1 MYTFDDCETTIK
13 EVLEPEHFIITKFKK
28 DKSFKN
34 PLITKSK
41 IANYLLEHK
50 ELIKKLR
57 ILNNK
62 KKWNIYIKPVNKIF
76 YYMILDEVEIKK
88 LDEIKKLLSSI
99 FINLVVY
106 TSKTHCQVLLKLD
119 RLVLK
124 EEDYLL
130 IYKYLIKKYSKTK
143 KENEHGFYC
152 FFDNFVINDFN
163 NDEEINEDD
172 DEEKEKF
179 KIYATYNKQT
189 YRIDLLVKRIKKLI
203 KEEKIEDTT
212 IIQNEDKT
220 TITKE
225 KWKEKLKIIDIKH
238 KDITNFDKYLL
249 IIKELINENYNKNDL
264 INFIQKNIIKN
275 NELDVID
282 LVNRAF
288 NELAK
293 TKPKKFKIK

>member
-1 MYTFDDCETTIK
+1 MYDDDYQTTIK
-13 EVLEPEHFIITKFKK
+13 EVLEAEHFIITKFKK
-28 DKSFKN
+28 DKSFKK
-34 PLITKSK
+34 PLITESK

-62 KKWNIYIKPVNKIF
+62 KKWNIYIKPINRFF

-106 TSKTHCQVLLKLD
+106 TSKTHCQILIKLD
-119 RLVLK
+119 KLVLK

-130 IYKYLIKKYSKTK
+130 IYKYLIRKYSKTK
-143 KENEHGFYC
+143 KENLYGFYC
-152 FFDNFVINDFN
+152 FFNDFVINN
-163 NDEEINEDD
+163 YDEEINDD
-172 DEEKEKF
+172 DDEKEKF
-179 KIYATYNKQT
+179 KIHATYIKQA
-189 YRIDLLVKRIKKLI
+189 YHIDLLVKRIKKLI
-203 KEEKIEDTT
+203 KEEKIEET
-212 IIQNEDKT
+212 IFTQNEDRTT

-225 KWKEKLKIIDIKH
+225 KWKEKLKIIEIKH
-238 KDITNFDKYLL
+238 KDITEIDKYLM
-249 IIKELINENYNKNDL
+249 IIKDLLKENYNKNEL

-275 NELDVID
+275 NEIDVID

>member
-1 MYTFDDCETTIK
+1 MYDDDYKTTLK
-13 EVLEPEHFIITKFKK
+13 QVLEAEHFIITKFKK

-41 IANYLLEHK
+41 IANYLLEHN

-62 KKWNIYIKPVNKIF
+62 KKWNIYIKPVNKFF

-106 TSKTHCQVLLKLD
+106 TSKTHCQILIKLD
-119 RLVLK
+119 KLVLK

-130 IYKYLIKKYSKTK
+130 IYKYLIRKYSKTK
-143 KENEHGFYC
+143 KENLYGFYC
-152 FFDNFVINDFN
+152 FFDDFVINNF
-163 NDEEINEDD
+163 DEEINDEDD
-172 DEEKEKF
+172 EKEKF
-179 KIYATYNKQT
+179 KIHATYIKQA
-189 YRIDLLVKRIKKLI
+189 YLIDLLVKRIKKLI
-203 KEEKIEDTT
+203 KEEKIEETT
-212 IIQNEDKT
+212 IKEDENR

-249 IIKELINENYNKNDL
+249 IIKELLKENYNKNDL

-282 LVNRAF
+282 LVNKAF
-288 NELAK
+288 NKLTK
-293 TKPKKFKIK
+293 TKPKKFRIK

>member
-1 MYTFDDCETTIK
+1 MYDDDYQTTIK
-13 EVLEPEHFIITKFKK
+13 EVLEAEHFIITKFKK
-28 DKSFKN
+28 DKSFKK
-34 PLITKSK
+34 PLITESK

-62 KKWNIYIKPVNKIF
+62 KKWNIYIKPINKFF
-76 YYMILDEVEIKK
+76 YYLILDEVEIKK

-119 RLVLK
+119 KLVLK

-143 KENEHGFYC
+143 KENEYGFYC
-152 FFDNFVINDFN
+152 FFDDFVINDFN
-163 NDEEINEDD
+163 DEINEDD
-172 DEEKEKF
+172 DEKEKF
-179 KIYATYNKQT
+179 KIYATYIKQA

-203 KEEKIEDTT
+203 KEEKIEETT
-212 IIQNEDKT
+212 IKEDENR

-225 KWKEKLKIIDIKH
+225 KKKEKLKIIDIKH

-249 IIKELINENYNKNDL
+249 IIKELLNENYNRNDL

-282 LVNRAF
+282 LVNKAF

>member
-1 MYTFDDCETTIK
+1 MYDDDYQTTIK
-13 EVLEPEHFIITKFKK
+13 EVLEAEHFIITKFKK
-28 DKSFKN
+28 DKSFKK
-34 PLITKSK
+34 PLITESK

-62 KKWNIYIKPVNKIF
+62 KKWNIYIKPINKFF
-76 YYMILDEVEIKK
+76 YYLILDEVEIKK

-119 RLVLK
+119 KLVLK

-143 KENEHGFYC
+143 KENEYGFYC
-152 FFDNFVINDFN
+152 FFDDFVINDFN
-163 NDEEINEDD
+163 DEINEDD
-172 DEEKEKF
+172 DEKEKF
-179 KIYATYNKQT
+179 KIYATYIKQA

-203 KEEKIEDTT
+203 KEEKIEETT
-212 IIQNEDKT
+212 IKEDENR

-249 IIKELINENYNKNDL
+249 IIKELLNENYNRNDL

-282 LVNRAF
+282 LVNKAF

>member
-1 MYTFDDCETTIK
+1 MYDDDYQTTIK
-13 EVLEPEHFIITKFKK
+13 EVLEAEHFIITKFKK
-28 DKSFKN
+28 DKSFKK
-34 PLITKSK
+34 PLITESK

-62 KKWNIYIKPVNKIF
+62 KKWNIYIKPINKFF
-76 YYMILDEVEIKK
+76 YYLILDEVEIKK
-88 LDEIKKLLSSI
+88 LNEIKKLLSSI

-119 RLVLK
+119 KLVLK

-152 FFDNFVINDFN
+152 FFDDFVINDFN
-163 NDEEINEDD
+163 DEINEDD
-172 DEEKEKF
+172 DEKEKF
-179 KIYATYNKQT
+179 RIYATYIKQA
-189 YRIDLLVKRIKKLI
+189 YHIDLLVKRIKKLI
-203 KEEKIEDTT
+203 KEEKIEET
-212 IIQNEDKT
+212 IFTQNEDRT

-238 KDITNFDKYLL
+238 KDITEIDKYLM
-249 IIKELINENYNKNDL
+249 IIKDLLKENYNKNDL

-282 LVNRAF
+282 LVNKTF

-293 TKPKKFKIK
+293 TKPKKFKII

>member
-1 MYTFDDCETTIK
+1 MYDDDYQTTLNQ
-13 EVLEPEHFIITKFKK
+13 VLEAEHFIITKFKK
-28 DKSFKN
+28 DKSFKK
-34 PLITKSK
+34 PLITESK
-41 IANYLLEHK
+41 ISNYLIEHK

-62 KKWNIYIKPVNKIF
+62 KKWNIYIKPVNKFF
-76 YYMILDEVEIKK
+76 YYLILDEVEINK
-88 LDEIKKLLSSI
+88 LNEIKKLLSSI

-119 RLVLK
+119 KLVLK

-130 IYKYLIKKYSKTK
+130 IYKYLIRKYSKTK
-143 KENEHGFYC
+143 KENLYGFYC
-152 FFDNFVINDFN
+152 FFDDFVINN
-163 NDEEINEDD
+163 YDEEINDD
-172 DEEKEKF
+172 DEKEKF
-179 KIYATYNKQT
+179 KIHATYIKQA

-203 KEEKIEDTT
+203 KEEKIEETT
-212 IIQNEDKT
+212 IIQNEDRT

-249 IIKELINENYNKNDL
+249 IIKELLKENYNKNDL

-282 LVNRAF
+282 LVNKAF
-288 NELAK
+288 NELTK

>member
-1 MYTFDDCETTIK
+1 MYDDDYQTTIK
-13 EVLEPEHFIITKFKK
+13 EVLEAEHFIITKFKK
-28 DKSFKN
+28 DKSFKK
-34 PLITKSK
+34 PLITESK

-62 KKWNIYIKPVNKIF
+62 KKWNIYIKPINKFF
-76 YYMILDEVEIKK
+76 YYLILDEVEIKK
-88 LDEIKKLLSSI
+88 LNEIKKLLSSI

-119 RLVLK
+119 KLVLK

-152 FFDNFVINDFN
+152 FFDDFVINDFN
-163 NDEEINEDD
+163 DEINEDD
-172 DEEKEKF
+172 DEKEKF
-179 KIYATYNKQT
+179 RIYATYIKQA
-189 YRIDLLVKRIKKLI
+189 YHIDLLVKRIKKLI
-203 KEEKIEDTT
+203 KEEKIEET
-212 IIQNEDKT
+212 IFTQNEDRT

-225 KWKEKLKIIDIKH
+225 KWKEKLKIVDIKH
-238 KDITNFDKYLL
+238 KDITEIDKYLM
-249 IIKELINENYNKNDL
+249 IIKDLLKENYNKNDL

-282 LVNRAF
+282 LVNKTF

-293 TKPKKFKIK
+293 TKPKKFKII

>member
-1 MYTFDDCETTIK
+1 MYDDDYETTIK
-13 EVLEPEHFIITKFKK
+13 EALEAEYFIITKFKK
-28 DKSFKN
+28 DKSIKN
-34 PLITKSK
+34 PLVTESK

-62 KKWNIYIKPVNKIF
+62 KKWNIYIKPVNRFF
-76 YYMILDEVEIKK
+76 YYLILDEVEIKH

-106 TSKTHCQVLLKLD
+106 TSKTHCQILLKLD
-119 RLVLK
+119 KLVLK

-143 KENEHGFYC
+143 KANEYGFYC
-152 FFDNFVINDFN
+152 FFDDFVINDFN
-163 NDEEINEDD
+163 DEINEDD
-172 DEEKEKF
+172 DEKEKF
-179 KIYATYNKQT
+179 RIYATYIKQA

-212 IIQNEDKT
+212 IIQNEDRT

-238 KDITNFDKYLL
+238 KNITNFDKYLL
-249 IIKELINENYNKNDL
+249 IIKELLKENYNKNDL

-282 LVNRAF
+282 LVNKAF

>member
-1 MYTFDDCETTIK
+1 MYDDDYKTTLK
-13 EVLEPEHFIITKFKK
+13 QVLEAEHFIITKFKK

-41 IANYLLEHK
+41 IANYLLEHN

-62 KKWNIYIKPVNKIF
+62 KKWNIYIKPVNKFF

-119 RLVLK
+119 KLVLK

-163 NDEEINEDD
+163 NDEEIEEYD
-172 DEEKEKF
+172 EKEKF
-179 KIYATYNKQT
+179 KIHATYIKQT

-212 IIQNEDKT
+212 IIQNEDRT

-238 KDITNFDKYLL
+238 KDITDFDKYLL
-249 IIKELINENYNKNDL
+249 IIKELLKENYNKNDL

-282 LVNRAF
+282 LVNKAF

-293 TKPKKFKIK
+293 TKPKKIKIK

>member
-1 MYTFDDCETTIK
+1 MYDDDYQTTIK
-13 EVLEPEHFIITKFKK
+13 EVLEAEYFIITKFKK
-28 DKSFKN
+28 DKFIKN
-34 PLITKSK
+34 PLVTESK
-41 IANYLLEHK
+41 IANYLIEHK

-62 KKWNIYIKPVNKIF
+62 KKWNIYIKPINKFF
-76 YYMILDEVEIKK
+76 YYLILDEVEIKK
-88 LDEIKKLLSSI
+88 LNEIKNLLSSI

-106 TSKTHCQVLLKLD
+106 TSKTHCQVLIKLD
-119 RLVLK
+119 KLVLK
-124 EEDYLL
+124 EENYLL
-130 IYKYLIKKYSKTK
+130 IYKYLIRKYSKTK
-143 KENEHGFYC
+143 KENEYGFYC
-152 FFDNFVINDFN
+152 FFDDFVINN
-163 NDEEINEDD
+163 YDEEINEDD

-203 KEEKIEDTT
+203 KEEKIEETT
-212 IIQNEDKT
+212 IKGDENR

-249 IIKELINENYNKNDL
+249 IIKELLNENYNRNDL
-264 INFIQKNIIKN
+264 INFIKKNIIKN

-282 LVNRAF
+282 LVNKAF

>member
-1 MYTFDDCETTIK
+1 MYDDDYQTTLNQ
-13 EVLEPEHFIITKFKK
+13 VLEAEHFIITKFKK
-28 DKSFKN
+28 DKSFKK
-34 PLITKSK
+34 PLITESK
-41 IANYLLEHK
+41 ISNYLIEHK

-62 KKWNIYIKPVNKIF
+62 KKWNIYIKPVNKFF
-76 YYMILDEVEIKK
+76 YYLILDEVEINK
-88 LDEIKKLLSSI
+88 LNEIKKLLSSI

-119 RLVLK
+119 KLVLK

-130 IYKYLIKKYSKTK
+130 IYKYLIRKYSKTK
-143 KENEHGFYC
+143 KENLYGFYC
-152 FFDNFVINDFN
+152 FFDDFVINN
-163 NDEEINEDD
+163 YDEEINDD
-172 DEEKEKF
+172 DDEKEKF
-179 KIYATYNKQT
+179 KIHATYIKQA

-203 KEEKIEDTT
+203 KEEKIEETT
-212 IIQNEDKT
+212 IIQNEDRT

-249 IIKELINENYNKNDL
+249 IIKDLLKENYNKNDL

-282 LVNRAF
+282 LVNKAF
-288 NELAK
+288 NELTK

>member
-1 MYTFDDCETTIK
+1 MYDDDYQTTIK
-13 EVLEPEHFIITKFKK
+13 EVLEAEYFIITKFKK
-28 DKSFKN
+28 DKFIKN
-34 PLITKSK
+34 PLVTESK
-41 IANYLLEHK
+41 IANYLIEHK

-62 KKWNIYIKPVNKIF
+62 KKWNIYIKPVNKFF

-119 RLVLK
+119 KLVLK

-143 KENEHGFYC
+143 KENEYGFYC
-152 FFDNFVINDFN
+152 FFDDFVINDFN
-163 NDEEINEDD
+163 DEINEDD
-172 DEEKEKF
+172 DEKEKF
-179 KIYATYNKQT
+179 RIYATYIKQA

-212 IIQNEDKT
+212 IIQNEDGT

-238 KDITNFDKYLL
+238 KNITNFDKYLL
-249 IIKELINENYNKNDL
+249 IIKELLKENYNKNDL

-282 LVNRAF
+282 LVNKAF

>member
-1 MYTFDDCETTIK
+1 MYTFDDCETTIN
-13 EVLEPEHFIITKFKK
+13 EVLEAEHFIITKIKK
-28 DKSFKN
+28 DKFFKN
-34 PLITKSK
+34 PLITESK
-41 IANYLLEHK
+41 IANYLITHK

-62 KKWNIYIKPVNKIF
+62 KKWNIYIKPINRFF

-119 RLVLK
+119 KLVLK

-152 FFDNFVINDFN
+152 FFDDFVINNFT
-163 NDEEINEDD
+163 DEEINEDD
-172 DEEKEKF
+172 EKEKF
-179 KIYATYNKQT
+179 RIYATYIRQT
-189 YRIDLLVKRIKKLI
+189 YHIDLLVKRIKKLI
-203 KEEKIEDTT
+203 KEEKIEETIDT
-212 IIQNEDKT
+212 QNEDRT

-238 KDITNFDKYLL
+238 KDITGFDKYLL
-249 IIKELINENYNKNDL
+249 IIKELLKENYNKNDL

-282 LVNRAF
+282 LVNKAF

>member
-1 MYTFDDCETTIK
+1 MYDDDYKTTLK
-13 EVLEPEHFIITKFKK
+13 QVLEAEHFIITKFKK

-62 KKWNIYIKPVNKIF
+62 KKWNIYIKPINKFF
-76 YYMILDEVEIKK
+76 YYLILDEVEIKK

-106 TSKTHCQVLLKLD
+106 TSKTHCQVLIKLD
-119 RLVLK
+119 KLVLK

-130 IYKYLIKKYSKTK
+130 IYKYLIRKYSKTK
-143 KENEHGFYC
+143 KENLYGFYC
-152 FFDNFVINDFN
+152 FFDDFVINNFN
-163 NDEEINEDD
+163 DEINEDD
-172 DEEKEKF
+172 DDEKEKF
-179 KIYATYNKQT
+179 KIHATYIKQA

-203 KEEKIEDTT
+203 KEEKIEETT
-212 IIQNEDKT
+212 IKEDENR

-249 IIKELINENYNKNDL
+249 IIKELLNENYNRNDL

-282 LVNRAF
+282 LVNKAF
-288 NELAK
+288 KELTK
-293 TKPKKFKIK
+293 TKPKKFKII